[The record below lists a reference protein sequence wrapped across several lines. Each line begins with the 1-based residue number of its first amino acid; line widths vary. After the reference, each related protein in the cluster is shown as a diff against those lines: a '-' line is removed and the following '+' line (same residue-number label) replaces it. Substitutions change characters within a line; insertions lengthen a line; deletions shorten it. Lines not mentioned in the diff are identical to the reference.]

1 MRFFIA
7 TLVFILSSCSL
18 PGTQTE
24 STDNTVL
31 YENTVF
37 QMQVPK
43 TWTEAKK
50 QDIPAPRHGNILLAF
65 VSPEVKYGFSNN
77 LIVMQDSLSSIITS
91 KRYAELNAIQT
102 SKNYLEYTKLQDQEF
117 IFSDKEVSRLYVFEA
132 RYNQTSPRMKFV
144 QTARVCGSEVYL
156 LHFSL
161 ALDKSP
167 DIYTELLK
175 TFVCK

>member
-1 MRFFIA
+1 MRFLIA
-7 TLVFILSSCSL
+7 SLLIILSACSL

-24 STDNTVL
+24 STDNTIL
-31 YENTVF
+31 HEEKTF

-43 TWTEAKK
+43 TWVAA
-50 QDIPAPRHGNILLAF
+50 QPQNIPAPRHGSILLAF

-77 LIVMQDSLSSIITS
+77 LIIMQDTLTSLITS
-91 KRYAELNAIQT
+91 KRYAELNSLQT
-102 SKNYLEYTKLQDQEF
+102 SKNYLEYTKLQDKEF
-117 IFSDKEVSRLYVFEA
+117 IFSDEEVSRLYVFEA

-144 QTARVCGSEVYL
+144 QTARVCGSQVYL